1 MWTVAVSLLRAT
13 AHTLASLALC
23 ASAVAM
29 YRLWLH
35 PLAHVPGPRL
45 AAVSNIW
52 YALQIRN
59 GRGVELATTL
69 HRKYGEA
76 VRVGPNEVWFNSSEA
91 FDQIYGAG
99 GGCEKSD
106 FYLATCLTRPTLDW
120 RLRLHFSD
128 TLDLLSERD
137 MKRYRL
143 QRRLIGQVYRAS
155 NVAKFEEALDR
166 VLDRVVETLDT
177 QRGADLNLDEWM
189 HVVVVECLGACVLS
203 WSPGM
208 LREQTDCGSLAHS
221 YQGWRRKSV
230 FGLFPLAAK
239 LALLHPEVD
248 RLLGK
253 LWGVTWEKPVGFKNF
268 FPEVNKRV
276 SRRLKTALRP
286 VPTKDNRQ
294 DLLADL
300 IQLHRDKPEF
310 SDKYLKK
317 MAMTNFG
324 AGHETMA
331 STLTSVLA
339 MIGSH
344 ADVLKRAASEIRG
357 TPDAT
362 KYANASQLQYTR
374 AAIKEAMRLH
384 PVIAMSLPRKAPA
397 GGLGIRGLWLPPD
410 TTVGCSPVAL
420 HRNEQIFGPDAASFR
435 PDRWLRGETEGQRMI
450 TRCNLSWGGGSRSC
464 PGRQLAQ
471 LVVLKV
477 VTRLLDRFDVMVK
490 MPPPAA
496 GRAYFLS
503 MLTGVKVRFL
513 PAKTCRG

>member
-1 MWTVAVSLLRAT
+1 MSTLSIWTTVVNLLYLSARALACLSLAVST
-13 AHTLASLALC
+13 I
-23 ASAVAM
+23 AV

-35 PLAHVPGPRL
+35 PLARVPGPRL
-45 AAVSNIW
+45 AAVSNVW
-52 YALQIRN
+52 YALKIRN
-59 GRGVELATTL
+59 GCAVELATTL

-91 FDQIYGAG
+91 YDQIYSARG
-99 GGCEKSD
+99 GYEKSD
-106 FYLATCLTRPTLDW
+106 FYLATCLSRPQLDW
-120 RLRLHFSD
+120 RLRLHFPD

-137 MKRYRL
+137 AKRYRL

-155 NVAKFEEALDR
+155 NVAKFEAAIDR
-166 VLDRVVETLDT
+166 VLDEVVETISGLE
-177 QRGADLNLDEWM
+177 GAILDLNEWM
-189 HVVVVECLGACVLS
+189 HIVVVECLCACVLS

-208 LREQTDCGSLAHS
+208 LRERTDYGSLIHS

-239 LALLHPEVD
+239 LALLRPEID
-248 RLLGK
+248 RLLGR
-253 LWGVTWEKPVGFKNF
+253 LWGVTWGKPPGFRNF
-268 FPEVNKRV
+268 FPEVNKRI

-286 VPTKDNRQ
+286 VPAADNRR

-331 STLTSVLA
+331 STLTSILA

-344 ADVLKRAASEIRG
+344 PEVHKRVASEIREQ
-357 TPDAT
+357 
-362 KYANASQLQYTR
+362 ASACQLQYTR
-374 AAIKEAMRLH
+374 AVIKEAMRLH
-384 PVIAMSLPRKAPA
+384 PVIAMSLPRKAPP
-397 GGLGIRGLWLPPD
+397 GGLGIRGLWLPPE

-420 HRNEQIFGPDAASFR
+420 HRNERIFGPDAASFR
-435 PDRWLRGETEGQRMI
+435 PDRWLRCETESQRLSD
-450 TRCNLSWGGGSRSC
+450 RCSLSWGGGSRSC
-464 PGRQLAQ
+464 PGRQLAE

-477 VTRLLDRFDVMVK
+477 VTRVLAHFE
-490 MPPPAA
+490 
-496 GRAYFLS
+496 
-503 MLTGVKVRFL
+503 VKVEMPR
-513 PAKTCRG
+513 